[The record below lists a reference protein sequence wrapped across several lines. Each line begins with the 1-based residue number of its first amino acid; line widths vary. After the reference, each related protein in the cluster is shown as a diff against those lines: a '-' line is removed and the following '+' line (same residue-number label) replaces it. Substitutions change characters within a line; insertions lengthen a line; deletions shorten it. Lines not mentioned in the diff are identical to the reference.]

1 MKEFTIKKQPLNNPK
16 VDYEKEL
23 NEQQLE
29 AVTQGDGPCLVLA
42 GAGSG
47 KTRTITYRVAYLI
60 EHGVDPANIL
70 LLTFTNKAAREML
83 ERVEQ
88 LLGASIP
95 RSFSEVG
102 WGGTFHSIANRVLR
116 KYAKKL
122 GFDNNFTI
130 LDQTDSKD
138 LIKVCL
144 KESGIDTKARRFPS
158 PAVIQNLISYSR
170 NAAVSIEDAI
180 DIKHPN
186 FLDVSNKIEDIAL
199 MYSDR
204 KRGANAMDFD
214 DLLILLLEL
223 MQNDPGVRDRLSTQF
238 HYILVDEYQDT
249 NVIQASIINELAAV
263 HKNVFVVGDDA
274 QSIYSFR
281 AAEIKNILDF
291 PKIFPETNTYRL
303 TRNYRSTPEILDVAN
318 EVISKNRHQFRKE
331 LEAIV
336 DRFEKPSLVPT
347 SSANQEAAYIAEQI
361 LELRDEGLSMR
372 NIAVLFRAAFH
383 SRALEM
389 ELMKRDVPYEYRG
402 GMKFFERAH
411 VKDVITYMKLL
422 DNVKDEMAWY
432 RALGQQVGIGA
443 VTAGKIIE
451 QIGNDTRQGVKSKD
465 ALAGVIPMDLTL
477 PSRAQIGWKA
487 FCSIAKKLLNA
498 GDRPSEMIRALA
510 ASDYKNYLE
519 AEYQDWM
526 DRLEDIEQF
535 AVFAEEYDD
544 LTKFLGEVTLHD
556 DYGAVREEAG
566 QHDDEKLILSTVHQ
580 AKGLEWDAVFVMNL
594 TQGGFPNQR
603 ALNEDGGVEEE
614 RRLFYVAST
623 RARKYL
629 FLSYPATSGYDTLV
643 INQPSMF
650 LGEIPKNLI
659 EEVKV
664 REEYRS
670 PQAAGR
676 RSFGDSEYSEP
687 TIVLDDDGER
697 KKKDAPKSFLR
708 DIDEL
713 LF

>member
-1 MKEFTIKKQPLNNPK
+1 MKEFTIKKQALNNPK
-16 VDYEKEL
+16 VDYQKEL

-29 AVTQGDGPCLVLA
+29 AVTEGDGPCLVLA

-47 KTRTITYRVAYLI
+47 KTRTITYRVSYLI

-70 LLTFTNKAAREML
+70 LLTFTNKAAKEMV

-88 LLGASIP
+88 LLGSYP
-95 RSFSEVG
+95 NNL

-122 GFDNNFTI
+122 GFESNFTI
-130 LDQTDSKD
+130 LDQSDSKD

-158 PAVIQNLISYSR
+158 AAVIQNLISYSR
-170 NAAVSIEDAI
+170 NAALSIEDAV
-180 DIKHPN
+180 DTKNPN
-186 FLDVSNKIEDIAL
+186 FFDVSNKIEDIAL
-199 MYSDR
+199 MYADR
-204 KRGANAMDFD
+204 KRAANSMDFD

-223 MQNDPGVRDRLSTQF
+223 LQNDPGVRDRLSSQF

-249 NVIQASIINELAAV
+249 NVIQASIVHELASA
-263 HKNVFVVGDDA
+263 HGNVFVVGDDA

-281 AAEIKNILDF
+281 AAEIKNILNF
-291 PKIFPETNTYRL
+291 PKIFPETKTYRL
-303 TRNYRSTPEILDVAN
+303 TRNYRSTPDILDVAN
-318 EVISKNRHQFRKE
+318 EVISKNQHQFRKE
-331 LEAIV
+331 LDAII

-347 SSANQEAAYIAEQI
+347 SSANQEASYIAEQI
-361 LELRDEGLSMR
+361 LDLRDEGLPMR
-372 NIAVLFRAAFH
+372 NMAVLFRAAFH

-389 ELMKRDVPYEYRG
+389 ELMKRDLPYEYRG

-411 VKDVITYMKLL
+411 VKDVISYLKLVE
-422 DNVKDEMAWY
+422 NVKDEMAWY
-432 RALGQQVGIGA
+432 RVLGQQVGIGT
-443 VTAGKIIE
+443 VTAGKIIAV
-451 QIGNDTRQGVKSKD
+451 INGVQGLKDIWDIDAESK
-465 ALAGVIPMDLTL
+465 IS
-477 PSRAQIGWKA
+477 SRAQMGWRA
-487 FCSIAKKLLNA
+487 FCSIARKLLHA

-510 ASDYKNYLE
+510 ASDYKSYLE
-519 AEYQDWM
+519 AEHQDWM

-544 LTKFLGEVTLHD
+544 LTKFLGEVTLQD
-556 DYGAVREEAG
+556 DYGAVREEASL
-566 QHDDEKLILSTVHQ
+566 DDERLILSTVHQ
-580 AKGLEWDAVFVMNL
+580 SKGLEWDAVFVMNL

-603 ALNEDGGVEEE
+603 ALNEDGGLEEE

-650 LGEIPKNLI
+650 LDEIPDELVEK
-659 EEVKV
+659 VRV
-664 REEYRS
+664 REEFSAPR
-670 PQAAGR
+670 AASR
-676 RSFGDSEYSEP
+676 TSFGNSGYSEP
-687 TIVLDDDGER
+687 TIVLDDDGE
-697 KKKDAPKSFLR
+697 KKTKSAPKSFLR

>member
-1 MKEFTIKKQPLNNPK
+1 MKEFTIKRQLNSKPK
-16 VDYEKEL
+16 VDYQNEL

-29 AVTQGDGPCLVLA
+29 AVTEGEGPCLVLA

-83 ERVEQ
+83 ERVEG
-88 LLGASIP
+88 LLGGSIP

-102 WGGTFHSIANRVLR
+102 WGGTFHSIANRILR

-122 GFDNNFTI
+122 GYESNFTI

-144 KESGIDTKARRFPS
+144 KESGVDTKARRFPS

-180 DIKHPN
+180 DLKHPN
-186 FLDVSNKIEDIAL
+186 FLDLSHTIEDIAL
-199 MYSDR
+199 TYAER
-204 KRGANAMDFD
+204 KRAANSMDFD
-214 DLLILLLEL
+214 DLLLLLLEL
-223 MQNDPGVRDRLSTQF
+223 LQNDPGVRDRLSSQF

-249 NVIQASIINELAAV
+249 NIIQASIVQELASV
-263 HKNVFVVGDDA
+263 HNNIFVVGDDA

-291 PKIFPETNTYRL
+291 PKVFTETKTYRL

-318 EVISKNRHQFRKE
+318 QVISKNRHQFRKE
-331 LEAIV
+331 LDAVV
-336 DRFEKPSLVPT
+336 DGFEKPSLVPT
-347 SSANQEAAYIAEQI
+347 SSANQEASYIAEQI
-361 LELRDEGLSMR
+361 LELRDEGLQMR
-372 NIAVLFRAAFH
+372 NMAVLFRAAFH

-411 VKDVITYMKLL
+411 IKDVISYLKLV
-422 DNVKDEMAWY
+422 DNPRDEMAWY
-432 RALGQQVGIGA
+432 RVLGQQVGIGA
-443 VTAGKIIE
+443 VTAGKII
-451 QIGNDTRQGVKSKD
+451 GDTRDAGDLGDIWDLGVENKLS
-465 ALAGVIPMDLTL
+465 
-477 PSRAQIGWKA
+477 SRAQIGWKA
-487 FCSIAKKLLNA
+487 FCSIAKKLIA
-498 GDRPSEMIRALA
+498 HDSPSEMIRALA

-535 AVFAEEYDD
+535 AIFAEEYDD

-556 DYGAVREEAG
+556 DYGAAREEKG
-566 QHDDEKLILSTVHQ
+566 HYDDERLILSTVHQ
-580 AKGLEWDAVFVMNL
+580 AKGLEWDAVFVINL

-603 ALNEDGGVEEE
+603 ALIEDGGLEEE

-643 INQPSMF
+643 INQPSIF
-650 LGEIPKNLI
+650 LGEIPDKLI
-659 EEVKV
+659 EKV
-664 REEYRS
+664 RVKEEFGGS
-670 PQAAGR
+670 QIADR
-676 RSFGDSEYSEP
+676 RSFDKRSSTSDQLNDEP
-687 TIVLDDDGER
+687 TIVLDDVGER
-697 KKKDAPKSFLR
+697 VSKPMPKSFLR
-708 DIDEL
+708 DIDDL